1 MVSVNDHLVTYCASS
16 YIHAFAPSEDTGAP
30 CIPVPADALD
40 DQALVDPSG
49 LLLFPPLLFPP
60 LLFPPL
66 LFPPLLFPPLLFN
79 HVPVQ
84 PDTMTGKVEVL
95 LARIG
100 SNVFA
105 DTCTLLLIVPA
116 CTACTV
122 ILRVTDDP
130 TGSCVIVRVYVLPI
144 TLAHV
149 AETIVNH
156 AGRVSVTT
164 TSVAESGPLLL
175 ISILYWNDCPIYA
188 VFTVALLVIARS
200 AHVACTVV
208 LTYEKLFDHVS
219 F

>member
-1 MVSVNDHLVTYCASS
+1 MVSVNDHLATYCASS

-30 CIPVPADALD
+30 CIPVPVDALD
-40 DQALVDPSG
+40 DQALVDPPG
-49 LLLFPPLLFPP
+49 L
-60 LLFPPL
+60 L

-84 PDTMTGKVEVL
+84 PDTMTGKVDVL

-130 TGSCVIVRVYVLPI
+130 TGSCAIVRVYVLPI

-156 AGRVSVTT
+156 AGSVSVTT

-175 ISILYWNDCPIYA
+175 MSILYWNDCPIYA